1 MNEFLITKGFTLND
15 TLEMIGLI
23 GLGTDFPTAFEK
35 TYGMST
41 AKYFSELR
49 VYLKTQ
55 NYGW

>member
-1 MNEFLITKGFTLND
+1 
-15 TLEMIGLI
+15 MIGLI

-49 VYLKTQ
+49 VYLKSQ